1 MKSKKKLQF
10 IRDTYEFYFNRSKP
24 FRDTELTEQEKE
36 AFDSI
41 EKDLEVLE
49 HYRKVKSYIER
60 MYEKPFYEKTGRYIS
75 KWEKDSNYYFI
86 DYNFENDSIDVIDY
100 ECELSVKVD
109 DIEKAIIF
117 YNDEIEAEWQKQEEK
132 ENKEYEKRLKKMS
145 LSGFNIPVFNCIS
158 GGNKDDK

>member
-49 HYRKVKSYIER
+49 ILKKCED
-60 MYEKPFYEKTGRYIS
+60 EKHSLYCVCVLNALSSGKITQ
-75 KWEKDSNYYFI
+75 D
-86 DYNFENDSIDVIDY
+86 DVIN
-100 ECELSVKVD
+100 VK
-109 DIEKAIIF
+109 
-117 YNDEIEAEWQKQEEK
+117 EW
-132 ENKEYEKRLKKMS
+132 LD
-145 LSGFNIPVFNCIS
+145 G
-158 GGNKDDK
+158 KD